1 VTSNERDT
9 SSSWIP
15 EIDAALSKWS
25 QGDCTTA
32 ARGRA
37 CAIGDHW
44 FVTRFVRVAFA
55 VRNPQR
61 PLTHSSQEVAATD
74 ADADL
79 TESSVSGFV
88 VVTQTCD
95 LVRSCVD
102 RPVLEISPLV
112 EVDAERLA
120 EIKRLKRPNYA
131 YIAGV
136 ADRFLVADIVRE
148 AWALPN
154 RVMTVEKAVVAA
166 WERIPGCQSDADI
179 RSLAEALARKRSRFA
194 FPDDFNRFAQKLQKR
209 MQDKHE
215 KPTDEGEALR
225 ALREIRVS
233 ASPTWDAEAVELIF
247 WFIRADTDDR
257 FQDKEWHEWLDSW
270 LKLLPTSGRVSSVD
284 GSVVTL
290 DDMTAKEYVNS
301 DRLDLD
307 RLSSHN

>member
-9 SSSWIP
+9 SISWIP

-25 QGDCTTA
+25 QGDCT
-32 ARGRA
+32 
-37 CAIGDHW
+37 IGDHW
-44 FVTRFVRVAFA
+44 FVTRFA
-55 VRNPQR
+55 PQR
-61 PLTHSSQEVAATD
+61 PLTPSSQEVAATD

-79 TESSVSGFV
+79 TESAVSGFV

-95 LVRSCVD
+95 LVRSCAD
-102 RPVLEISPLV
+102 RAFLEISPLV

-136 ADRFLVADIVRE
+136 ADRFLVAD
-148 AWALPN
+148 LD

-194 FPDDFNRFAQKLQKR
+194 FPDDFNWFAHKLQKR

-215 KPTDEGEALR
+215 KTSPEGEALR

-233 ASPTWDAEAVELIF
+233 ASPAWDADAVELIF

-307 RLSSHN
+307 RLSSH

>member
-44 FVTRFVRVAFA
+44 FIARFVRVAFA

-61 PLTHSSQEVAATD
+61 PLTPSSQDIAAADTD
-74 ADADL
+74 ADLA
-79 TESSVSGFV
+79 ESAVSGFV

-95 LVRSCVD
+95 LVRSCAD
-102 RPVLEISPLV
+102 RPFLEISPLV

-131 YIAGV
+131 YIAGI
-136 ADRFLVADIVRE
+136 ADRFLVADID
-148 AWALPN
+148 

-166 WERIPGCQSDADI
+166 WERIPGCQRDGDI
-179 RSLAEALARKRSRFA
+179 RSLAEALTRKRSRFA

-209 MQDKHE
+209 MQEKHE

-233 ASPTWDAEAVELIF
+233 AIPAWDADAIELIF

-270 LKLLPTSGRVSSVD
+270 LKLLPTSGRVSAVD

>member
-1 VTSNERDT
+1 VTSNEPDG
-9 SSSWIP
+9 WIP
-15 EIDAALSKWS
+15 EIDSALSKWS
-25 QGDCTTA
+25 QGDCT
-32 ARGRA
+32 
-37 CAIGDHW
+37 IGDDCW
-44 FVTRFVRVAFA
+44 FVTRFD
-55 VRNPQR
+55 PQR
-61 PLTHSSQEVAATD
+61 PVTLDAKNFVVAEANNDTDLLESQVR
-74 ADADL
+74 
-79 TESSVSGFV
+79 GFV

-95 LVRSCVD
+95 LVRSCAERAFV
-102 RPVLEISPLV
+102 EISPLV
-112 EVDAERLA
+112 AVNSTWIE
-120 EIKRLKRPNYA
+120 EIRRLKRPRYA

-136 ADRFLVADIVRE
+136 ADRFLVAD
-148 AWALPN
+148 LD

-233 ASPTWDAEAVELIF
+233 ATPAWDADTVELIF
-247 WFIRADTDDR
+247 WFIRAETDDR
-257 FQDKEWHEWLDSW
+257 FQDKEWHEWLDNW
-270 LKLLPTSGRVSSVD
+270 LKLLPTSGRFSSVN
-284 GSVVTL
+284 GSVVKL

>member
-1 VTSNERDT
+1 VVSNEPDGWSR
-9 SSSWIP
+9 
-15 EIDAALSKWS
+15 EIDTALSKWS
-25 QGDCTTA
+25 QGDCT
-32 ARGRA
+32 
-37 CAIGDHW
+37 IGDDCW
-44 FVTRFVRVAFA
+44 FVTRFD
-55 VRNPQR
+55 PKH
-61 PLTHSSQEVAATD
+61 PLKPSSQEVAAAD

-79 TESSVSGFV
+79 AESAVSGFV

-102 RPVLEISPLV
+102 RPFLEISPLA
-112 EVDAERLA
+112 EVDAEMLA

-136 ADRFLVADIVRE
+136 ADLFLVAD
-148 AWALPN
+148 LD

-179 RSLAEALARKRSRFA
+179 RSLSEALARKRSRFA
-194 FPDDFNRFAQKLQKR
+194 FPDDFNRLAQKLQKR

-215 KPTDEGEALR
+215 KSTDEGEALR

-233 ASPTWDAEAVELIF
+233 ATPAWDANAVELIF
-247 WFIRADTDDR
+247 WFIRAETDDL
-257 FQDKEWHEWLDSW
+257 FQAKEWHEWLNGW
-270 LKLLPTSGRVSSVD
+270 LKLLPASGRFSSVD
-284 GSVVTL
+284 GSIVTL
-290 DDMTAKEYVNS
+290 DDMTAKEYIQS